1 MDKGFQY
8 TYSAKEQNE
17 IQNIRKKYEVKEE
30 DKLDRLRKMDAQ
42 VTKKGTAISLILGI
56 FGALIMGFGM
66 SLVMT
71 DLGRGLGMPY
81 YYVFGIVIGIVGMV
95 PVCLAYPVYMRITR
109 KERERIAPEVL
120 RLSEELLKQ

>member
-71 DLGRGLGMPY
+71 DLGSRLGLPY
-81 YYVFGIVIGIVGMV
+81 YYVFGIVIGIVGMI

>member
-71 DLGRGLGMPY
+71 DIGKTIGMSNPL
-81 YYVFGIVIGIVGMV
+81 VPGIVIGVIGMIMAIVNYPMYKNI
-95 PVCLAYPVYMRITR
+95 LASR
-109 KERERIAPEVL
+109 KKKYGEEIL
-120 RLSEELLKQ
+120 KLSEKLMQ

>member
-71 DLGRGLGMPY
+71 DLGSRLGLPY